1 MLCVSFLISQVT
13 VSIATH
19 SAVHCT
25 MEASSFF
32 VAVTRF
38 RLGKYE
44 ISTTGKTEKIT
55 ERICL
60 FTSRQVHQ
68 SKETVWSVL
77 FVGQS
82 FKEKITQHK
91 INHYFAVSSNS
102 RARMAI
108 EVEEWIELWVKIKI
122 SISNHS
128 PKTVENVQLKFSFF
142 FTTTAA
148 ELEVDVF
155 VRFSDIAQCQVQIW
169 KSQEAGGVKSTK
181 AITHYT
187 SVRRFW
193 SYVGKKSTTST
204 IMTFWACSKKKLCFY
219 EWELILGRKTD
230 NKSSSLRHS
239 RELCICIDENI
250 TLHVV
255 GTTCSSCGEH
265 VQRKPHKVEPK
276 NS

>member
-32 VAVTRF
+32 VAVTR
-38 RLGKYE
+38 LGKYE
-44 ISTTGKTEKIT
+44 YYLRLVKPKKSLNEFAYSLLVKSINQKKLCDLF
-55 ERICL
+55 CL
-60 FTSRQVHQ
+60 SVNHSRRKLHNT
-68 SKETVWSVL
+68 KLIIILL
-77 FVGQS
+77 FLC
-82 FKEKITQHK
+82 
-91 INHYFAVSSNS
+91 
-102 RARMAI
+102 ARMEI

-155 VRFSDIAQCQVQIW
+155 DRFSDIAQCQVQIW
-169 KSQEAGGVKSTK
+169 KSQEAGGVKSIK

-193 SYVGKKSTTST
+193 SYVGKKSTTPT
-204 IMTFWACSKKKLCFY
+204 IMTFWACSKKNFVFMNESWFWAENRQQIEFIETFKGIVY
-219 EWELILGRKTD
+219 MYR
-230 NKSSSLRHS
+230 
-239 RELCICIDENI
+239 REYYFACGGNDVFLVRWACSAKI
-250 TLHVV
+250 T
-255 GTTCSSCGEH
+255 
-265 VQRKPHKVEPK
+265 
-276 NS
+276 

>member
-82 FKEKITQHK
+82 LKEKITQHK

-142 FTTTAA
+142 LRRLRPNLRSTCSLDF
-148 ELEVDVF
+148 
-155 VRFSDIAQCQVQIW
+155 QILLN
-169 KSQEAGGVKSTK
+169 VKFK
-181 AITHYT
+181 YGN
-187 SVRRFW
+187 R
-193 SYVGKKSTTST
+193 
-204 IMTFWACSKKKLCFY
+204 KKLV
-219 EWELILGRKTD
+219 EL
-230 NKSSSLRHS
+230 S
-239 RELCICIDENI
+239 RQKQ
-250 TLHVV
+250 LH
-255 GTTCSSCGEH
+255 TTR
-265 VQRKPHKVEPK
+265 VWDAFDRT
-276 NS
+276 